1 MHIYLQSQR
10 LTLFVNNSQS
20 SMGYH
25 LFQLSLK
32 KISKIS
38 KTKAQGIEE
47 NICYDI
53 IADCLKY
60 YQHTFEEEYYLNK
73 LK

>member
-1 MHIYLQSQR
+1 
-10 LTLFVNNSQS
+10 
-20 SMGYH
+20 MGYH

-47 NICYDI
+47 NVCYDI